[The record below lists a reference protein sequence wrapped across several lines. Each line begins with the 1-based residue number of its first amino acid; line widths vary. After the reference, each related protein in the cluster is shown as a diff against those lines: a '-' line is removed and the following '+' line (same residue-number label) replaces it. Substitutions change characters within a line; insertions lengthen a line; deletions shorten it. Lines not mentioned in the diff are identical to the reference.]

1 MYSYFIS
8 QWKDNEIPL
17 NKINILDKNYTFN
30 NNSYLDMKDQMQI
43 IDINTYLVDDILTKV
58 DRASMAKGLEVR
70 VPFIEEN
77 IFKNVWHYNFLKK
90 NRESKFF
97 LKKMLEKY
105 IPRNLVNRPKMG
117 FAIPLASWLRG
128 PLRDWAEDLLIK
140 KKLDD
145 GYLNSKKIIE
155 KWNEHISSKRN
166 WHYSIWTVLVYQS
179 WKKNNNLLK

>member
-1 MYSYFIS
+1 
-8 QWKDNEIPL
+8 
-17 NKINILDKNYTFN
+17 
-30 NNSYLDMKDQMQI
+30 
-43 IDINTYLVDDILTKV
+43 
-58 DRASMAKGLEVR
+58 
-70 VPFIEEN
+70 
-77 IFKNVWHYNFLKK
+77 
-90 NRESKFF
+90 
-97 LKKMLEKY
+97 MLEKY

-117 FAIPLASWLRG
+117 FAIPLDSWLRG
-128 PLRDWAEDLLIK
+128 PLRDWEEDLLIK